1 VIWRLVPTLRIR
13 HQGLAPDLAR
23 LPIDLNLRAV
33 SLAEG
38 LRAALSVAV
47 IIALN
52 EPLDWNSLREAAL
65 AALLT
70 CLCDPGGPIRRRVP
84 VLLGFTVLGAL
95 ITAGVGLA
103 HNLGM
108 PVALPLGA
116 FGLFALSLS
125 RIYGQAALQLG
136 ALLSTVL
143 ILALDRPLPDLA
155 SAGALAA
162 GFGSGGLWATLLTL
176 VIWRVHPFLPALRAV
191 AEVYRTLAELAGDL
205 YAMLS
210 VGADEQAQW
219 EVHAREHRRAVREAI
234 EAARG
239 VVFDTV
245 RARGVAGS
253 RGGHSLIR
261 LEAADQMF
269 GALVALAELAEHGTP
284 LEHRAALRLLRR
296 LRPLLEIL
304 GRAVVTEDAGQDPRI
319 GRAIDAMSAET
330 AMLPESDPLQ
340 PIAQRLVERLRI
352 AHTLALP
359 QNFLPGVD
367 PSGRPLPLRQR
378 ALQPLR
384 ANLDWQSP
392 ALRHALRTAVVA
404 TPALAFTMLWFN
416 PYDHW
421 LTITIV
427 ATMQPYFALTYARAL
442 ERIIGTALGGLVAAL
457 VGLLFTTPLA
467 MAAAMFPLAVVA
479 LSVRAV
485 SVSLFMATLT
495 PLIVLLVETGQR
507 GTSEWLIAA
516 VRFALTTLGGMLAV
530 AANFLLWPSLEP
542 DRLGQEARSAIGAH
556 GAYADAALGFRS
568 GEVPARSVD
577 LTRRAAG
584 VATNSLEA
592 SISRALTE
600 PGAAGRDR
608 LEAALVIDAALRRF
622 AGRLAAMQLDP
633 GLAAA
638 LSPEALAAWRGW
650 IGGAMQALAAGT
662 TALKPRPSTA
672 EVDSLL
678 RIARQIELMA
688 GSMERLVG

>member
-1 VIWRLVPTLRIR
+1 
-13 HQGLAPDLAR
+13 
-23 LPIDLNLRAV
+23 
-33 SLAEG
+33 
-38 LRAALSVAV
+38 
-47 IIALN
+47 
-52 EPLDWNSLREAAL
+52 
-65 AALLT
+65 
-70 CLCDPGGPIRRRVP
+70 
-84 VLLGFTVLGAL
+84 
-95 ITAGVGLA
+95 
-103 HNLGM
+103 
-108 PVALPLGA
+108 
-116 FGLFALSLS
+116 
-125 RIYGQAALQLG
+125 
-136 ALLSTVL
+136 
-143 ILALDRPLPDLA
+143 
-155 SAGALAA
+155 
-162 GFGSGGLWATLLTL
+162 
-176 VIWRVHPFLPALRAV
+176 
-191 AEVYRTLAELAGDL
+191 
-205 YAMLS
+205 
-210 VGADEQAQW
+210 
-219 EVHAREHRRAVREAI
+219 
-234 EAARG
+234 
-239 VVFDTV
+239 
-245 RARGVAGS
+245 
-253 RGGHSLIR
+253 
-261 LEAADQMF
+261 
-269 GALVALAELAEHGTP
+269 
-284 LEHRAALRLLRR
+284 
-296 LRPLLEIL
+296 
-304 GRAVVTEDAGQDPRI
+304 
-319 GRAIDAMSAET
+319 
-330 AMLPESDPLQ
+330 
-340 PIAQRLVERLRI
+340 
-352 AHTLALP
+352 
-359 QNFLPGVD
+359 
-367 PSGRPLPLRQR
+367 
-378 ALQPLR
+378 
-384 ANLDWQSP
+384 
-392 ALRHALRTAVVA
+392 
-404 TPALAFTMLWFN
+404 MLWFN

-485 SVSLFMATLT
+485 SVSLLMATLT